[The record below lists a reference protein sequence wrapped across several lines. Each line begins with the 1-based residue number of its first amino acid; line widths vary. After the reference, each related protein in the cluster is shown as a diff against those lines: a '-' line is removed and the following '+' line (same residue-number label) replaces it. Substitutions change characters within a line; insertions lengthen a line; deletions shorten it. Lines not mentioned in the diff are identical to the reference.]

1 MKMLVI
7 QEVLLVWLF
16 YTSSNNPGLLE
27 EDIYVRCFRVLLYMT
42 LKVGLTEVNELT
54 RRPEK
59 KKGSNRPTE
68 RWRNSRKE
76 INRWNERK
84 AKNGGQEREK
94 CQVAR

>member
-27 EDIYVRCFRVLLYMT
+27 EVIYVRYFRVLLCSA
-42 LKVGLTEVNELT
+42 LKVGLTEVKELT

-59 KKGSNRPTE
+59 RKVSNRPTE

-76 INRWNERK
+76 IKTLE
-84 AKNGGQEREK
+84 
-94 CQVAR
+94 